1 MQNTEEYVSWLE
13 SRRLIISQLTALE
26 VSIRDLDI
34 RIDRYNEVSREKTL
48 EIANRAEAGIT
59 DLKIRVDAREL
70 LAQLWSGAIGLVSGG
85 VAAAVIE
92 LLTHRFGQ

>member
-1 MQNTEEYVSWLE
+1 MQDTEEYKSWLE
-13 SRRLIISQLTALE
+13 SRRLIISELTTME
-26 VSIRDLDI
+26 VSIRELGV

-59 DLKIRVDAREL
+59 DLRIRVDAREL
-70 LAQLWSGAIGLVSGG
+70 LAQLWSGAIGLVAGG
-85 VAAAVIE
+85 VAAAVIQ